1 MDKFHSYSQSMT
13 SQPERARQKRLAI
26 LLLLAIGF
34 AGFMQWKAGRQ
45 QALPLAY
52 WQQERILEPLEM
64 APELL
69 AVENSFALLPSVFEL
84 DEQGQLRI
92 DHVVRVSLETL
103 AELLLGAQDRAALN
117 DLQARLQIEL
127 PVAAAQQAAALLES
141 YLAYRHALKELD
153 LTESIDAV
161 IAADTELATV
171 LALRRQYF
179 DEPTAQALFG
189 EEEAYWQAVVAA
201 VHSEA
206 EE

>member
-1 MDKFHSYSQSMT
+1 MDELHSYSQSMT
-13 SQPERARQKRLAI
+13 SQSERTRQRRLI
-26 LLLLAIGF
+26 VLILLAIGL
-34 AGFMQWKAGRQ
+34 AGFKQWQAGRQ
-45 QALPLAY
+45 VLPVAY

-69 AVENSFALLPSVFEL
+69 AVENSLGSLPSVFEL

-92 DHVVRVSLETL
+92 DHAVRVSLETL
-103 AELLLGAQDRAALN
+103 AEPLLSAQDRAALN
-117 DLQARLQIEL
+117 DMQVRLQIEL
-127 PVAAAQQAAALLES
+127 PAAAAQQAAALLKS

-161 IAADTELATV
+161 IAADTELATL

-201 VHSEA
+201 AHSEA
-206 EE
+206 DQ